1 MSVGVTVCLAIQCGL
16 AVCVTIQWGLAVC
29 VTIQWGLAIG
39 VSICSFH
46 FGDLIREMLD
56 CRI

>member
-1 MSVGVTVCLAIQCGL
+1 MSVGVSVCLTIQWDL
-16 AVCVTIQWGLAVC
+16 AVCVTVC